1 MSDFQVTSTLKAR
14 KQHHCCE
21 CAGTILPGQQY
32 QRVSGVWEGNAEA
45 FKTCLPCVEARD
57 WATKQP
63 EWGGDGEHLFYFE
76 MLSDDLSNLAPE
88 IAPGDGRRFRVLRL
102 QCQMAARRKAA
113 ADQRQVAS

>member
-1 MSDFQVTSTLKAR
+1 MSDFQVTSILKAR
-14 KQHHCCE
+14 KQHRCCE
-21 CAGTILPGQQY
+21 CSGMILPGQQY
-32 QRVSGVWEGNAEA
+32 ERVSGVWEGNADA
-45 FKTCLPCVEARD
+45 FKTCLPCMEARD